1 METRLKRHRKKL
13 REGGVTRFSV
23 QLSRSSVETLRE
35 LSRKH
40 DKTQREVMELGIH
53 AADRLLS
60 GQLQLVSKP
69 SLPGTATTALAAPAD
84 HAVKPIKTLTA
95 PVVQVVPDHVTT
107 ASTVIAPDAPEGGE
121 AWWPDNA
128 AELLEVRRD
137 DR

>member
-40 DKTQREVMELGIH
+40 EKTQREVMEFGIH

-69 SLPGTATTALAAPAD
+69 SLPCTATTAPAAPAD
-84 HAVKPIKTLTA
+84 HAVNPIKTLTA
-95 PVVQVVPDHVTT
+95 PVVQVAPDLVTT
-107 ASTVIAPDAPEGGE
+107 ASTAIALDAPEGGE

-128 AELLEVRRD
+128 AELLEVRRNG
-137 DR
+137 